1 MYIFGY
7 FFQKRHFKGIWEKGH
22 IDKKRWG
29 GGGGGGGGGPPPPPP
44 PAGGGGGGGG
54 GWLATP
60 LPLPAPEGMLNMHS
74 HFIGGTTSQNRMK

>member
-22 IDKKRWG
+22 IDKKRW
-29 GGGGGGGGGPPPPPP
+29 
-44 PAGGGGGGGG
+44 GGGG

>member
-29 GGGGGGGGGPPPPPP
+29 GGLAGDPSAPPCSGGHVEH
-44 PAGGGGGGGG
+44 ALTLY
-54 GWLATP
+54 WRYNFTKQN
-60 LPLPAPEGMLNMHS
+60 EIICKVEIS
-74 HFIGGTTSQNRMK
+74 TTNNPTIKAL

>member
-29 GGGGGGGGGPPPPPP
+29 GGGGGLAGDPTAPPGTGGHVEH
-44 PAGGGGGGGG
+44 ALTLY
-54 GWLATP
+54 WRYNFTKQN
-60 LPLPAPEGMLNMHS
+60 EIICKVEIS
-74 HFIGGTTSQNRMK
+74 TTNNPTIKAL

>member
-29 GGGGGGGGGPPPPPP
+29 GGGLAGDPSAPPCSGGHVEH
-44 PAGGGGGGGG
+44 ALTLY
-54 GWLATP
+54 WRYNFTKQN
-60 LPLPAPEGMLNMHS
+60 EIICKVEIS
-74 HFIGGTTSQNRMK
+74 TTNNPTIKAL

>member
-29 GGGGGGGGGPPPPPP
+29 GGGGLAGDPSAPPCSGGHVEH
-44 PAGGGGGGGG
+44 ALTLY
-54 GWLATP
+54 WRYNFTKQN
-60 LPLPAPEGMLNMHS
+60 EIICKVEIS
-74 HFIGGTTSQNRMK
+74 TTNNPTIKAL